1 MSPKKTKTKKKTK
14 AKKDQAHTQN
24 TEKKVLFL
32 EILAAV
38 LILISV
44 FIWISLANFTSTSNE
59 AKFFT
64 GTVGFNTAHYL
75 INIFGVVSYL
85 VPLVIVLFVL
95 TFLKRSILRH
105 LILNL
110 ILIAFMLP
118 FFAMLSKDYPFY
130 GVTNEN
136 FLGKLMYDKFFVLY
150 FGKTGF
156 ILLVVCWLV
165 LYSILT
171 FNFSYTYIFK
181 KFAGWW
187 KALVGNFK
195 DAKLFEKQE
204 KEEAEDDE
212 ADDESFE
219 KKAEHIEIKQEVA
232 PDLELE
238 PEVQSEP
245 VEPPPLPESEP
256 EPFPEQK
263 EISVNV
269 KDEAPKPKKKKTLRT
284 FKDYKL
290 PRLDLLASEDKMKKV
305 KDREKKIKETALL
318 IERKLLEHRL
328 KVSVKGATIGPVV
341 TMYEIELGEGVR
353 VNQIA
358 AMEQDLAVVV
368 GGRKTRVV
376 SSIPGKPYIGIEVP
390 NDDRMMIRLR
400 SIFDSDVF
408 SKQSI
413 KGLPIALGQ
422 NVEGTSFAANLTKMP
437 HLLVAGT
444 TGSGKS
450 VGINTIIVSLLFT
463 LRPDEV
469 KFLMIDPKGNEFN
482 IYEGIPHLLLPVV
495 VDSKKAAKTLMWAVN
510 EMEERFH
517 RLAENM
523 VRDIDSYNE
532 KVEKINNNLANADH
546 HMKKMPY
553 IVVVI
558 DEFADLMMVAG
569 KDVEIAVSR
578 IAQKA
583 RAVGIHLIIATQ
595 RPTRDVVTGLIKGNL
610 PVRIAFRVASALDSR
625 TILDSN
631 GAEMLLGN
639 GDMLYIPPGSSEATR
654 VHGAYVSTEEIRS
667 VVKSIKDQIK
677 NPEEYESNVMST
689 PPTDFIESSGSAG
702 ATSDEEKDPLYDEIL
717 EYVKKTQKCSAS
729 MLQRKFKIGYNRAAR
744 AVETLEEEGVISP
757 ADGSKPRQ
765 VLIK

>member
-1 MSPKKTKTKKKTK
+1 MSRKKTKKTQKKV
-14 AKKDQAHTQN
+14 AKGSQN
-24 TEKKVLFL
+24 EKKVLFL
-32 EILAAV
+32 EILTAV

-44 FIWISLANFTSTSNE
+44 FIWISLANFSVSSGE
-59 AKFFT
+59 SRFFT

-85 VPLVIVLFVL
+85 VPLVIVLFVM
-95 TFLKRSILRH
+95 TFLNRSFIRH

-110 ILIAFMLP
+110 ILVAFMLP
-118 FFAMLSKDYPFY
+118 FFAMLSENHTFY

-136 FLGKLMYDKFFVLY
+136 YLGRLMYSRFFVLY

-156 ILLVVCWLV
+156 ILLVICSLI

-171 FNFSYTYIFK
+171 FNFSYFYIFK
-181 KFAGWW
+181 KIAALW
-187 KALVGNFK
+187 KGFLEKTKGFK
-195 DAKLFEKQE
+195 LIDRSEV
-204 KEEAEDDE
+204 KEI
-212 ADDESFE
+212 DESE
-219 KKAEHIEIKQEVA
+219 EDELVVKDDDKSEHFQISAK
-232 PDLELE
+232 D
-238 PEVQSEP
+238 EP
-245 VEPPPLPESEP
+245 VEEEPIEELSQPVESKP
-256 EPFPEQK
+256 REQK
-263 EISVNV
+263 DISVSV
-269 KDEAPKPKKKKTLRT
+269 KEEDEKPQKRKVLRT
-284 FKDYKL
+284 FTDYKL
-290 PRLDLLASEDKMKKV
+290 PNLSLLAGDDKVKKV
-305 KDREKKIKETALL
+305 KDREKRIKETALL

-358 AMEQDLAVVV
+358 AMEQDIAVVV

-390 NDDRMMIRLR
+390 NDDRVMIRLR
-400 SIFDSDVF
+400 SILDSEMF
-408 SKQSI
+408 SKHSI

-422 NVEGTSFAANLTKMP
+422 TVEGKAFATNLTKMP

-450 VGINTIIVSLLFT
+450 VGINTMVVSLLFS

-523 VRDIDSYNE
+523 VRDIDSYNQ
-532 KVEKINNNLANADH
+532 KVDKINNNLANAEH

-569 KDVEIAVSR
+569 KDVEISVSR

-639 GDMLYIPPGSSEATR
+639 GDMLFIPPGSSEATR
-654 VHGAYVSTEEIRS
+654 VHGAYVSTDEIKA
-667 VVKSIKDQIK
+667 VVKFIKDQIK
-677 NPEEYESNVMST
+677 NPEEYETNVMTT
-689 PPTDFIESSGSAG
+689 PPEEFIESDIGSGSVL
-702 ATSDEEKDPLYDEIL
+702 DEERDPLYDEIL
-717 EYVKKTQKCSAS
+717 DYVRKTQKCSAS

-744 AVETLEEEGVISP
+744 AVETLEEEGAISE

>member
-1 MSPKKTKTKKKTK
+1 MSRKKTKNKKQAKTPS
-14 AKKDQAHTQN
+14 A
-24 TEKKVLFL
+24 EKKVLFL
-32 EILAAV
+32 EILAAI

-44 FIWISLANFTSTSNE
+44 FIWISLANFSTGSNE
-59 AKFFT
+59 SRFFT
-64 GTVGFNTAHYL
+64 GTIGFNTAHYL
-75 INIFGVVSYL
+75 INIFGIVSYL

-95 TFLKRSILRH
+95 TFLKRSVIRH

-118 FFAMLSKDYPFY
+118 FFAMLAENYTFY

-136 FLGKLMYDKFFVLY
+136 FLGRLIYSRFFVLY

-156 ILLVVCWLV
+156 ILLVICWLI

-171 FNFSYTYIFK
+171 FNFSYFYIFK
-181 KFAGWW
+181 KFAQLW
-187 KALVGNFK
+187 KAFLEKLKGFK
-195 DAKLFEKQE
+195 LIERGEKE
-204 KEEAEDDE
+204 DEDELDEEVEEEAE
-212 ADDESFE
+212 AD
-219 KKAEHIEIKQEVA
+219 HIEIRQEEKIPEPEPE
-232 PDLELE
+232 PDL
-238 PEVQSEP
+238 
-245 VEPPPLPESEP
+245 PPPLEESEP

-263 EISVNV
+263 DIEVSV
-269 KDEAPKPKKKKTLRT
+269 KEPESKPKKKKVLRT
-284 FKDYKL
+284 FSDYKL
-290 PRLDLLASEDKMKKV
+290 PSLDLLAGEDKMKKV
-305 KDREKKIKETALL
+305 KDREQKIKETALL

-328 KVSVKGATIGPVV
+328 KVSVMGATIGPVV

-353 VNQIA
+353 VNQVS

-400 SIFDSDVF
+400 AILDSDVF
-408 SKQSI
+408 SKHSD
-413 KGLPIALGQ
+413 GLPIALGQ
-422 NVEGTSFAANLTKMP
+422 NVEGKAFAANLTKMP

-450 VGINTIIVSLLFT
+450 VGINTIIMSLLYT

-482 IYEGIPHLLLPVV
+482 VYEGIPHLLLPVV

-510 EMEERFH
+510 EMDERFH

-532 KVEKINNNLANADH
+532 KVDKINNNLADAAH

-553 IVVVI
+553 VVVVI

-578 IAQKA
+578 IDQKA

-595 RPTRDVVTGLIKGNL
+595 RPTREVVTGLIKGNL

-654 VHGAYVSTEEIRS
+654 VHGAYISTEEIRS
-667 VVKSIKDQIK
+667 VVKFIKEQIK
-677 NPEEYESNVMST
+677 NPEEYETHVMTT
-689 PPTDFIESSGSAG
+689 PPQEFIENSVGTG
-702 ATSDEEKDPLYDEIL
+702 ATPDEEKDPMYDEIL
-717 EYVKKTQKCSAS
+717 EYVRKTQKCSAS

-757 ADGSKPRQ
+757 ADGSKPTQ
-765 VLIK
+765 VLVK

>member
-1 MSPKKTKTKKKTK
+1 VSRKKIKKNQ
-14 AKKDQAHTQN
+14 KKVTAGPQ

-32 EILAAV
+32 EILTAV
-38 LILISV
+38 LILVSV
-44 FIWISLANFTSTSNE
+44 FIWISLANFSVSSNE
-59 AKFFT
+59 FRFFT

-95 TFLKRSILRH
+95 TFLKRSFIRH

-118 FFAMLSKDYPFY
+118 FFAMLSKNYAFY

-136 FLGKLMYDKFFVLY
+136 YLGRLIYSKFFVLY

-156 ILLVVCWLV
+156 ILFVICWLI

-171 FNFSYTYIFK
+171 FNFSYLYIFK
-181 KFAGWW
+181 KIGVLW
-187 KALVGNFK
+187 KTFLEKTKGFK
-195 DAKLFEKQE
+195 LIDRSEV
-204 KEEAEDDE
+204 KEI
-212 ADDESFE
+212 DESQVDE
-219 KKAEHIEIKQEVA
+219 LTAQDEDKSEHFQISAKV
-232 PDLELE
+232 
-238 PEVQSEP
+238 EP
-245 VEPPPLPESEP
+245 VEEELLKEEPIEELPPPVESEP
-256 EPFPEQK
+256 LEQK
-263 EISVNV
+263 DIAVSV
-269 KDEAPKPKKKKTLRT
+269 KEEEKKPQKKKALRT
-284 FKDYKL
+284 FSDYKL
-290 PRLDLLASEDKMKKV
+290 PNLSLLAGEDKVKKV
-305 KDREKKIKETALL
+305 RDREKKIKETALL

-390 NDDRMMIRLR
+390 NDDKIMIRLR
-400 SIFDSDVF
+400 SILDSEMF
-408 SKQSI
+408 SKHSI

-422 NVEGTSFAANLTKMP
+422 TVEGKAFAANLTRMP

-450 VGINTIIVSLLFT
+450 VGINTIVVSLLFS

-523 VRDIDSYNE
+523 VRDIDSYNQ
-532 KVEKINNNLANADH
+532 KVEKINNNLANTEH

-639 GDMLYIPPGSSEATR
+639 GDMLFIPPGSSEAIR
-654 VHGAYVSTEEIRS
+654 VHGAFVSTDEIKS
-667 VVKSIKDQIK
+667 VVKFIKDQIK
-677 NPEEYESNVMST
+677 NPEDYETNVMTT
-689 PPTDFIESSGSAG
+689 PPQEFIENSIGLGS
-702 ATSDEEKDPLYDEIL
+702 TSDEEKDPLYDEIL
-717 EYVKKTQKCSAS
+717 EYVRRTQKCSAS

-744 AVETLEEEGVISP
+744 AVENLEEEGAISA

>member
-1 MSPKKTKTKKKTK
+1 MSRKKTKKTQKKVEKGS
-14 AKKDQAHTQN
+14 QN
-24 TEKKVLFL
+24 EKKVLFL
-32 EILAAV
+32 EILTAV
-38 LILISV
+38 LILTSV
-44 FIWISLANFTSTSNE
+44 FIWISLANFSVNSGE
-59 AKFFT
+59 SKFFT

-85 VPLVIVLFVL
+85 VPLVIVLFVA
-95 TFLKRSILRH
+95 TFLKRTFIRH
-105 LILNL
+105 LVLNL

-118 FFAMLSKDYPFY
+118 FFAMLSKNYIFY

-136 FLGKLMYDKFFVLY
+136 YLGRLMYSKFFVLY

-156 ILLVVCWLV
+156 ILLVICCLI

-171 FNFSYTYIFK
+171 FNFSYFYIFK
-181 KFAGWW
+181 KIGVLW
-187 KALVGNFK
+187 KAFLEKTKGFK
-195 DAKLFEKQE
+195 LIDRSEV
-204 KEEAEDDE
+204 KEI
-212 ADDESFE
+212 DESE
-219 KKAEHIEIKQEVA
+219 ESEESEEDELVVNDDDKAEHFQISAEV
-232 PDLELE
+232 
-238 PEVQSEP
+238 EP
-245 VEPPPLPESEP
+245 VEEEPIEELPPPLEDEP
-256 EPFPEQK
+256 LEQK
-263 EISVNV
+263 DISVSV
-269 KDEAPKPKKKKTLRT
+269 KEEDKKPQKTKALRT
-284 FKDYKL
+284 FTDYKL
-290 PRLDLLASEDKMKKV
+290 PNLSLLAGEDKVKKV
-305 KDREKKIKETALL
+305 KDREKRIKETALL

-358 AMEQDLAVVV
+358 AMEQDIAVVV

-390 NDDRMMIRLR
+390 NDDRIMIRLR
-400 SIFDSDVF
+400 SILDSEMF
-408 SKQSI
+408 SKHSI

-422 NVEGTSFAANLTKMP
+422 TVEGKAFATNLTKMP

-450 VGINTIIVSLLFT
+450 VGINTMVVSLLFS

-532 KVEKINNNLANADH
+532 KVEKINNNLANVEH

-569 KDVEIAVSR
+569 KDVEISVSR

-639 GDMLYIPPGSSEATR
+639 GDMLFIPPGSSEATR
-654 VHGAYVSTEEIRS
+654 VHGAYVSTDEIKT
-667 VVKSIKDQIK
+667 VVKFIKDQIK
-677 NPEEYESNVMST
+677 NPEEYETNVMTT
-689 PPTDFIESSGSAG
+689 PPQEFIENDMGSV
-702 ATSDEEKDPLYDEIL
+702 ATSEEERDPLYDEIL
-717 EYVKKTQKCSAS
+717 DYVRKTQKCSAS

-744 AVETLEEEGVISP
+744 AVETLEEEGAISE

>member
-1 MSPKKTKTKKKTK
+1 MSPKKTKKTKKKTIQDSK
-14 AKKDQAHTQN
+14 

-32 EILAAV
+32 EILTAI
-38 LILISV
+38 LILTSV
-44 FIWISLANFTSTSNE
+44 FIWISLANFSTGSNE
-59 AKFFT
+59 SKFFT

-75 INIFGVVSYL
+75 INIFGIVSYL
-85 VPLVIVLFVL
+85 VPLVIVLFVV
-95 TFLKRSILRH
+95 TFLKRSFFRH
-105 LILNL
+105 LILNM

-118 FFAMLSKDYPFY
+118 FFAMLSKYYTFY

-136 FLGKLMYDKFFVLY
+136 FLGKFMYSKFFVLY

-156 ILLVVCWLV
+156 ILLVVCWLI

-171 FNFSYTYIFK
+171 FNFSYFYIFK
-181 KFAGWW
+181 KFAQLWRIF
-187 KALVGNFK
+187 AE
-195 DAKLFEKQE
+195 KLKGLKLPERSE
-204 KEEAEDDE
+204 KETSEDEFEEEEIEDE
-212 ADDESFE
+212 KVADHIAINEDLPD
-219 KKAEHIEIKQEVA
+219 KAE
-232 PDLELE
+232 P
-238 PEVQSEP
+238 EP
-245 VEPPPLPESEP
+245 VEPPPLPESEQ
-256 EPFPEQK
+256 EPFPQQK
-263 EISVNV
+263 DISVSV
-269 KDEAPKPKKKKTLRT
+269 REAEPKTQKKKALRT
-284 FKDYKL
+284 FSDYKL
-290 PRLDLLASEDKMKKV
+290 PALDLLAGEDKVKKV

-358 AMEQDLAVVV
+358 AMEQDIAVVV

-390 NDDRMMIRLR
+390 NDDRVMIRLR
-400 SIFDSDVF
+400 SILDSEVF
-408 SKQSI
+408 SKHSA
-413 KGLPIALGQ
+413 GLPIALGQ
-422 NVEGTSFAANLTKMP
+422 NVEGTAFAANLTKMP

-523 VRDIDSYNE
+523 VRDIDSYNQ
-532 KVEKINNNLANADH
+532 KVEKINNNLANAEH

-654 VHGAYVSTEEIRS
+654 VHGAYVSTEEIKV
-667 VVKSIKDQIK
+667 VVKFIKDQIK
-677 NPEEYESNVMST
+677 NPEEYETHVMTT
-689 PPTDFIESSGSAG
+689 PPDEFIENGTSTG
-702 ATSDEEKDPLYDEIL
+702 ADPDEERDPLYDEIL
-717 EYVKKTQKCSAS
+717 EYVRKTQKCSAS

-744 AVETLEEEGVISP
+744 AVETLEEEGAISP

-765 VLIK
+765 VLVK

>member
-1 MSPKKTKTKKKTK
+1 VSRKKTKKTKKKVVSASQK
-14 AKKDQAHTQN
+14 Q
-24 TEKKVLFL
+24 EKKVLFL
-32 EILAAV
+32 EILTAV

-44 FIWISLANFTSTSNE
+44 FIWISLANFSVGSNE
-59 AKFFT
+59 SRFFT
-64 GTVGFNTAHYL
+64 GTIGFNTAHYL

-85 VPLVIVLFVL
+85 VPLVIVLFVV
-95 TFLKRSILRH
+95 TFLKKSFVRH

-118 FFAMLSKDYPFY
+118 FFAMLSENFKFY

-136 FLGKLMYDKFFVLY
+136 FLGKIIYSKFFVIY

-156 ILLVVCWLV
+156 ILLVVCWLI
-165 LYSILT
+165 LYSIFT
-171 FNFSYTYIFK
+171 FNFSYFYIFK
-181 KFAGWW
+181 KFAELW
-187 KALVGNFK
+187 KAFLGKLKGVT
-195 DAKLFEKQE
+195 LFERSEIEEDE
-204 KEEAEDDE
+204 KEEEME
-212 ADDESFE
+212 PEEES
-219 KKAEHIEIKQEVA
+219 KAEHIAIVSPPEPVKEVVQEVIEDIDDD
-232 PDLELE
+232 PL
-238 PEVQSEP
+238 
-245 VEPPPLPESEP
+245 PPPLPVEEEEKDIEVS
-256 EPFPEQK
+256 
-263 EISVNV
+263 V
-269 KDEAPKPKKKKTLRT
+269 KDPTNKPQKKKALRT
-284 FKDYKL
+284 FSDYKL
-290 PRLDLLASEDKMKKV
+290 PALSLLAGEDKMKKE
-305 KDREKKIKETALL
+305 KDREKRIKATALL

-390 NDDRMMIRLR
+390 NDDRVMIRLR
-400 SIFDSDVF
+400 SILDSEIF
-408 SKQSI
+408 SKHSA
-413 KGLPIALGQ
+413 GLPIALGQ
-422 NVEGTSFAANLTKMP
+422 NVEGTSFAANLVKMP

-523 VRDIDSYNE
+523 VRDINSYNE
-532 KVEKINNNLANADH
+532 KIDKINNNLANAEH

-654 VHGAYVSTEEIRS
+654 VHGAYVSTEEIKT
-667 VVKSIKDQIK
+667 VVKFIKDQIK
-677 NPEEYESNVMST
+677 NPEEYETHVMTT
-689 PPTDFIESSGSAG
+689 PPEEFIESGAGSGGS
-702 ATSDEEKDPLYDEIL
+702 SDEEKDPLYDEIL
-717 EYVKKTQKCSAS
+717 EYVRSTQKCSAS

-744 AVETLEEEGVISP
+744 AVETLEEEGAISA